1 MGAADAIPGVSGG
14 TIALIT
20 GIYQRLIG
28 AITTIDLDQLRR
40 IVSGFRSRNRTDAVA
55 ALWELDLGFLL
66 ALGAGVLTAV
76 VTILHV
82 FHDLLAGVPVG
93 TYGFVF
99 GLIGASAV
107 VLYREVSLETRGQKT
122 AAVAGFL
129 VAFSSQDTQRRPPTH
144 RFSLSFSLAQLRS
157 ARWYYQAFPAHCYW

>member
-20 GIYQRLIG
+20 GIYQRFIG

-66 ALGAGVLTAV
+66 ELGAGVLTAV
-76 VTILHV
+76 VTISR
-82 FHDLLAGVPVG
+82 
-93 TYGFVF
+93 
-99 GLIGASAV
+99 AS
-107 VLYREVSLETRGQKT
+107 
-122 AAVAGFL
+122 
-129 VAFSSQDTQRRPPTH
+129 
-144 RFSLSFSLAQLRS
+144 
-157 ARWYYQAFPAHCYW
+157 